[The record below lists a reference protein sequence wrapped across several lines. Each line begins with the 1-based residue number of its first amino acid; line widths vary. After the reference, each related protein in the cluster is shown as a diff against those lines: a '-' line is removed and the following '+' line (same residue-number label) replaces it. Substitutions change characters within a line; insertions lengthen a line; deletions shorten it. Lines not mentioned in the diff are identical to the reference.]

1 MCTRGTPCPPLQGT
15 VQAPGT
21 GGCIWEGSRRQG
33 RLTAPRGSAPAH
45 GSADHPRAGWE
56 PARLGSGHCSG
67 QALPPC
73 RRGSESGS
81 KQSWNFSELPCP
93 FPSPGPLPGLIE
105 PSTQKLSLTVQ
116 AVLSSLGQGRA
127 APQAQSPASTCPTA
141 SQEPHPDWESQREG
155 PRSVSGAANDAARDL
170 SFPCGSALNPALNK
184 CAAWK
189 KGRCSSSLWLVP
201 QAPRRPK
208 LESAGLTDLR
218 HRT

>member
-1 MCTRGTPCPPLQGT
+1 MQGHPPIDFPLCPRTRRPAHPGHTEPLLVLLEGLKAGPTGMCTRGTPCPPLQGT

-45 GSADHPRAGWE
+45 GSTDHPRAGRE

-105 PSTQKLSLTVQ
+105 PSTQKRSLTVR

-127 APQAQSPASTCPTA
+127 TPQAQSPASTCPTA

-155 PRSVSGAANDAARDL
+155 PRSVAGEQQTMLPETSPSRAAL
-170 SFPCGSALNPALNK
+170 P
-184 CAAWK
+184 
-189 KGRCSSSLWLVP
+189 
-201 QAPRRPK
+201 
-208 LESAGLTDLR
+208 
-218 HRT
+218 